1 MANNIWAIVLSIII
15 LFIILLILWFL
26 FRKKIGGSSNQGNV
40 KEVEEYK
47 EDTDTKGQKVE
58 EAQYRELNEEEK
70 RENTP
75 EKDYK
80 YDKDK
85 VKNKLKELE

>member
-1 MANNIWAIVLSIII
+1 MVNNIWAVVLSIII
-15 LFIILLILWFL
+15 LFTVLLILWFL
-26 FRKKIGGSSNQGNV
+26 FRKKIGGSSNQGKV
-40 KEVEEYK
+40 QEVRESKEGSDKEE
-47 EDTDTKGQKVE
+47 QKVE

-70 RENTP
+70 RENTS

-85 VKNKLKELE
+85 VRNKLKELE

>member
-26 FRKKIGGSSNQGNV
+26 FQKKVNGNSSKNV
-40 KEVEEYK
+40 EFQK
-47 EDTDTKGQKVE
+47 EDDGKDTKEQKVE

-70 RENTP
+70 EKNENLD
-75 EKDYK
+75 KDYK

-85 VKNKLKELE
+85 VRNKLKELE